1 MSLATTPEHASTAFA
16 PRPKR
21 RRRWWVWTLLIV
33 FTAVGGFWTFA
44 RGAQGAKVSHAA
56 TPAAAAAQSA
66 PLGVPVVAARAR
78 SGDMNL
84 YLTGLGTITPLN
96 TVAVHSRVD
105 GELNSVAF
113 EEGQIV
119 QKGDLLAQIDPRPFE
134 VQLTQAEGQ
143 AAKDEATLEN
153 AKADLERDQ
162 TLFEQRLIPKQQL
175 DTQVALVNQYAGV
188 LKSDQGQI
196 DSAKLNLAYSR
207 ITSPL
212 TGRVGLRL
220 VDPGNVVHASDPNGL
235 VIITQLD
242 PIAVIFTLPED
253 VLPQIQ
259 DQTRGGR
266 QLEIDA
272 YDRELKKKLA
282 TGTLLTLDNQI
293 DQTTGTIKLKALFSN
308 KNDALFPNQ
317 FVNARLLVNKLPNL
331 VIIPSAAVQ
340 QSPQSMFVYV
350 VLPNNTVEPHDV
362 EVRLTEGGETALVS
376 GVSAGQVVVT
386 DGVDNLQKGTRVSAR
401 IIGGLDAQK
410 GAP

>member
-1 MSLATTPEHASTAFA
+1 MPSLDAKTEIPANNPPAA
-16 PRPKR
+16 PRAG
-21 RRRWWVWTLLIV
+21 RRRWWPWLLLV
-33 FTAVGGFWTFA
+33 AVAGG
-44 RGAQGAKVSHAA
+44 GAYLVYPRTTPVLAKNSA
-56 TPAAAAAQSA
+56 PAAAAAPAA

-78 SGDMNL
+78 TGDMNV

-96 TVAVHSRVD
+96 TVVVHSRVD
-105 GELNSVAF
+105 GEINSVAF

-153 AKADLERDQ
+153 AKVDLERDQ
-162 TLFEQRLIPKQQL
+162 TLIEQRLIPRQQL
-175 DTQVALVNQYAGV
+175 DTQVALVNQYAGI

-196 DSAKLNLAYSR
+196 DSAKLNLVYSR

-220 VDPGNVVHASDPNGL
+220 VDPGNVVHATDTTGL

-242 PIAVIFTLPED
+242 PIAVVFTLPED

-259 DQTRGGR
+259 EQTRGGR
-266 QLEIDA
+266 KLEIDA
-272 YDRELKKKLA
+272 YDRELKKKLG

-293 DQTTGTIKLKALFSN
+293 DQTTGTIKVKAIFSN
-308 KNDALFPNQ
+308 KDNSLFPNQ
-317 FVNARLLVNKLPNL
+317 FVNARLLVNQIHGA
-331 VIIPSAAVQ
+331 VIVPTAAVQ
-340 QSPQSMFVYV
+340 RSPQSTFVYV
-350 VLPNNTVEPHDV
+350 VLPDNTVEPRDV
-362 EVRLTEGGETALVS
+362 VVRLTEGEDTGLVS

-386 DGVDNLQKGTRVSAR
+386 DGVDKLQKGTAVSAR
-401 IIGGLDAQK
+401 IIGGPDAQT
-410 GAP
+410 GTR